1 MWNRVELKMRGKQA
15 FQYNYW
21 PCVGA
26 AFIMSVISM
35 VFNSGGAGRS
45 TQTLRQTTY
54 YHDSTDLWNGSS
66 YADTFSGGLP
76 ALGALFGAVAVMM
89 ALFGTLLMI
98 FVGNVLE
105 VGGKRFFVRNQTE
118 RVSVGT
124 VLDGFRSGH
133 YGNIV
138 LTMFLRDLFTF
149 LWSLLFIIPGIVKS
163 YEYRMIP
170 YILSENPGMSYKE
183 AFAISK
189 RMRTG
194 QKLETFIMDLS
205 FIGWY
210 LLGGI
215 TCGIVNIFY
224 VMPYVEASFAEMY
237 SFNRAKAYGE
247 GYIR

>member
-15 FQYNYW
+15 FQHNYW
-21 PCVGA
+21 PCVGV
-26 AFIMSVISM
+26 AFLMSVISM
-35 VFNSGGAGRS
+35 VMNSGGASRS
-45 TQTLRQTTY
+45 TASLRQTTY
-54 YHDSTDLWNGSS
+54 YSDSSDLWNGSAYTDS
-66 YADTFSGGLP
+66 FSFGWP
-76 ALGALFGAVAVMM
+76 AFGAILGAVAIML
-89 ALFGTLLMI
+89 ALLGTLLMI
-98 FVGNVLE
+98 LVGNVLE

-118 RVSVGT
+118 RVGVGA

-138 LTMFLRDLFTF
+138 LTMFLRDLFIF
-149 LWSLLFIIPGIVKS
+149 LWALLLIVPGIIKS

-189 RMRTG
+189 RMMTG

-237 SFNRAKAYGE
+237 SFNRAKAYAE